1 MSIPNWFESYLTGR
15 KQYVF
20 YNGVSSDVK
29 YATLGFPQGFDY
41 GPHLFL
47 IYINDLAN
55 ISEKLNFFLSAG
67 YTNTYYER
75 KDHAELEKAVYDELK
90 ELSL

>member
-1 MSIPNWFESYLTGR
+1 MTGR

-55 ISEKLNFFLSAG
+55 IFEKLNFFLFASC
-67 YTNTYYER
+67 TNTYYESKYR
-75 KDHAELEKAVYDELK
+75 AKLEKAVYNERK
-90 ELSL
+90 ELSHCPNFN